1 MFIKHNPDSTLQ
13 QEMTKTNAN
22 NIGTNSQIKQIIF
35 QIFSTIS
42 LTSFLVVNVIK
53 KIVENVMYLCVCFR

>member
-13 QEMTKTNAN
+13 QEMNKTNAN
-22 NIGTNSQIKQIIF
+22 NIGTNSQIKQIIS

-42 LTSFLVVNVIK
+42 LTRSRNY
-53 KIVENVMYLCVCFR
+53 YLRKLLRR